1 MTKPIKPNRKRDR
14 EYPPALPD
22 ELAMARGGLT
32 AAAEEIPIPPR
43 FDCIED
49 ANSPAMII
57 TDETTRR
64 STLVPLYAYRSVRE
78 ALRDLFGE

>member
-1 MTKPIKPNRKRDR
+1 MTKPIKPNRKRDL
-14 EYPPALPD
+14 EHPPALAD
-22 ELAMARGGLT
+22 ELATARGGLT
-32 AAAEEIPIPPR
+32 TAAEEIPIPPR
-43 FDCIED
+43 FD

-57 TDETTRR
+57 TDKATRR